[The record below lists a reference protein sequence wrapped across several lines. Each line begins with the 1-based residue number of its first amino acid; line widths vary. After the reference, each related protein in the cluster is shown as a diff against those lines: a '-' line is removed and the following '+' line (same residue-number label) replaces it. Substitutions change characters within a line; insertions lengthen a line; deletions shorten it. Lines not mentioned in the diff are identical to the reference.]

1 MPRSVKYKNGARYV
15 LYEQTKSE
23 AVYLDAKN
31 QAQIDGYL
39 TDTTTRNGIYYLWVL
54 DRYPKNS

>member
-1 MPRSVKYKNGARYV
+1 MGKGVKYKEGKRFV

-39 TDTTTRNGIYYLWVL
+39 TDTTTKNGIYYLWVL
-54 DRYPKNS
+54 DKYQK